1 MPELDLERVFTADS
15 RSFSDLLTTEGQG
28 CYVPAYQR
36 AYAWDTDNVR
46 RLLEDAALGLQKLST
61 DPNSIRFLGTLI
73 AIAGRDLV
81 DVEPP
86 LDQELPTGVLT
97 IIDGQQRLCTLIIL
111 NILLHDALRGAVAAF
126 DDAQDET
133 LIWVKEHTDD
143 FLEDLAKTF
152 RFVGRRARAEDLYRY
167 YPRIIRAYTDQWART
182 QANARY
188 RSPVARFIWAYIRH
202 IEGDAGGDFRYRPVD
217 DADDEVPEDHEAI
230 VDVIN
235 FLWEAI
241 QALAVGDFEGLS
253 LPTGGDIGTVAAFN
267 EGLWARAFPR
277 HLTRFLAGDPDG
289 ADQQAV
295 RKILRLAA
303 FARYLNQRMAV
314 TVVVTQAED
323 HAFDMF
329 EALNTTGQPL
339 TAFETFKP
347 KVIEA
352 EGLNAYATS
361 PSKQALDRVQAYLDR
376 FKRADERQNASSTL
390 MIPFAL
396 GEDGHKLEKHLNA
409 QRRYL
414 REAYSGLPDRDA
426 RRAFTKNLADTSQFV
441 GEAWRPAR
449 GKKPSLLP
457 RRPVRDNEAEF
468 CLEALRDIHHDVAIA
483 PIARFYAAFVNAA
496 AADRPAAATEYYAA
510 IKAVTA
516 FSMMWRASQ
525 GGTANIDGIYR
536 TILGR
541 GAGGAPALCRR
552 PRAGNATPPLSDN
565 LKAALRHF
573 LTEEGLDRATWV
585 RNAGQAAI
593 YRTGQVMT
601 RFLLF
606 VASHD
611 TAPDEDV
618 PGLIVAGRQGAY
630 PMLSRSQWRHE
641 ANLTVEHIAPNSNN
655 RAGWPR
661 NIYNDQRTI
670 HRLGNLVLMPK
681 AENNAIGNR
690 PWDQKRILYRMFSA
704 RTARQAQRAMQAARA
719 FGFNVDKTAQELAA
733 NSLQL
738 PMCEAIAEYD
748 GAWDEAFVG
757 VRSQRLAELAWDRMC
772 VWLAPPVA
780 VPAARRRRG

>member
-1 MPELDLERVFTADS
+1 MAGFYSAVDT
-15 RSFSDLLTTEGQG
+15 
-28 CYVPAYQR
+28 
-36 AYAWDTDNVR
+36 WDTDNVR
-46 RLLEDAALGLQKLST
+46 RLLEDATLGLQKLANDANST
-61 DPNSIRFLGTLI
+61 RFLGTLI

-81 DVEPP
+81 DVEPL
-86 LDQELPTGVLT
+86 LDQELPTAVLT

-111 NILLHDALRGAVAAF
+111 NILLHDALRSAVAELAVA
-126 DDAQDET
+126 DDDGDEGEDDENEILT
-133 LIWVKEHTDD
+133 WVKEHTDD
-143 FLEDLAKTF
+143 FLEDIAKTF

-167 YPRIIRAYTDQWART
+167 YPRIIRAYADQWART

-188 RSPVARFIWAYIRH
+188 ESPVARFIWAYIQH
-202 IEGDAGGDFRYRPVD
+202 IEGEAGGDFTYNPVD
-217 DADDEVPEDHEAI
+217 EDDDEVPEDHEAI

-235 FLWEAI
+235 SLWEAI
-241 QALAVGDFEGLS
+241 EALAIGDFEGLS
-253 LPTGGDIGTVAAFN
+253 LLAGSDIATQGAFN
-267 EGLWARAFPR
+267 EGLWARPFPR
-277 HLTRFLAGDPDG
+277 HLTRYLDNDPDG
-289 ADQQAV
+289 EDQEAV
-295 RKILRLAA
+295 GKILLLSA

-314 TVVVTQAED
+314 TVVVTHAED

-361 PSKQALDRVQAYLDR
+361 PSQQAMDRVQEYLDR
-376 FKRADERQNASSTL
+376 FKRADERQNASGTL

-396 GEDGHKLEKHLNA
+396 SEDGHKLEKHLNA

-414 REAYSGLPDRDA
+414 REVYAGLPDRDA

-457 RRPVRDNEAEF
+457 RRVVRDHEAEF

-483 PIARFYAAFVNAA
+483 PIARFYAAFVNAGA
-496 AADRPAAATEYYAA
+496 GDRPAAATEYYAA

-525 GGTANIDGIYR
+525 GGTANIDGIYK
-536 TILGR
+536 TIMAR

-552 PRAGNATPPLSDN
+552 PRAGAAAAPLAEN
-565 LKAALRHF
+565 LKTAFRHF

-585 RNAGQAAI
+585 RNASQAAI

-611 TAPDEDV
+611 TAPDEDTS
-618 PGLIVAGRQGAY
+618 GLIVAGRQGAY
-630 PMLSRSQWRHE
+630 PMLARGQWRHE

-661 NIYNDQRTI
+661 NIYNDQRTV

-690 PWDQKRILYRMFSA
+690 GWDQKRVLYRMFSA
-704 RTARQAQRAMQAARA
+704 RTVREAQRAMDAARA
-719 FGFNVDKTAQELAA
+719 FGFNVDKTAQELAQ
-733 NSLQL
+733 NSLHL
-738 PMCEAIAEYD
+738 PMCEAIAQYD
-748 GAWDEAFVG
+748 GA
-757 VRSQRLAELAWDRMC
+757 
-772 VWLAPPVA
+772 
-780 VPAARRRRG
+780 